1 MELLLETRRYFGCR
15 VIQRT
20 DSGTTPLFVFHAT
33 TRDIRKWAGIRRV
46 QESTEGTQRLLRETR
61 RKAITRF
68 LKADLKNIIP
78 NNILLAFE
86 PDKAKFTSLDEEIM
100 SFASDIVNPHNDC
113 DGRLSWGFLEFSF
126 EVNQEESSRPAL
138 IVDGQHRLYGI
149 SDFNDENLPILI
161 VSLIDATLEEQAF
174 QFIVINNKAVRVPT
188 DNVKSIIANL
198 DEEQLRIR
206 LLKAGVKYGDTSP
219 ILRDINDL
227 YSSPFYQLLDWPYNR
242 EGNKLVPLTAIEQAL
257 RNLRIFFPFLEDDE
271 DSLFEIFCA
280 VWRAVKES
288 YPTLWGNKN
297 SFMTKVNINA
307 LSEFLTDRLKK
318 AWEFSLIDIFQAE
331 SVERQILNILKQI
344 PKTFWQQEWSI
355 KVQDNANV
363 RKMIQDDLET
373 IVQNYRLRRSWH
385 EGLQLPITSE

>member
-1 MELLLETRRYFGCR
+1 MKPLLENRRYFGCR
-15 VIQRT
+15 VIQRS
-20 DSGTTPLFVFHAT
+20 DRDTTPLFVFHAT
-33 TRDIRKWAGIRRV
+33 TKDVRKWAGIRRV
-46 QESTEGTQRLLRETR
+46 EEYTEGTQRLLRETR

-68 LKADLKNIIP
+68 LKADPKNIIP

-86 PDKAKFTSLDEEIM
+86 PNKAKFTSLDEKVM
-100 SFASDIVNPHNDC
+100 SLASDTVNPYNDC
-113 DGRLSWGFLEFSF
+113 AGKLSWGFIEFSF
-126 EVNQEESSRPAL
+126 EVDQEESSRPAL

-149 SDFNDENLPILI
+149 SDFKEEDLPILI
-161 VSLIDATLEEQAF
+161 VSLVDATLEEQAF

-198 DEEQLRIR
+198 DEEQLRNR

-227 YSSPFYQLLDWPYNR
+227 PSSPFYQLLDWPYNR

-280 VWRAVKES
+280 IWRAVKEN

-318 AWEFSLIDIFQAE
+318 AWEFSLIDIFEAK
-331 SVERQILNILKQI
+331 SVERQVLDILKQI
-344 PKTFWQQEWSI
+344 PETFWQPEWSI
-355 KVQDNANV
+355 KIQDNANV
-363 RKMIQDDLET
+363 KKMIQDDLET

-385 EGLQLPITSE
+385 EGLQLLMTNE